1 MYIDLNLYTRET
13 EQSSA
18 HKNISTL
25 YGVGTQ
31 DLLSFIKC
39 MNGMNAQKYTQN
51 IRRSSVR
58 IICERLRS
66 FALYCGGSKVGDGE
80 AILGSRISLNYS
92 RQ

>member
-1 MYIDLNLYTRET
+1 MYIDLNLYTRKT

-39 MNGMNAQKYTQN
+39 MYGMDGQIYDILKTSGDQ
-51 IRRSSVR
+51 V
-58 IICERLRS
+58 CE
-66 FALYCGGSKVGDGE
+66 
-80 AILGSRISLNYS
+80 
-92 RQ
+92 

>member
-31 DLLSFIKC
+31 DLLSFIKY

-58 IICERLRS
+58 IICEYNL
-66 FALYCGGSKVGDGE
+66 KNV
-80 AILGSRISLNYS
+80 
-92 RQ
+92 

>member
-1 MYIDLNLYTRET
+1 MYIDLNLNTRET

-25 YGVGTQ
+25 LVYGVGTQ
-31 DLLSFIKC
+31 DLLSFIKY

-58 IICERLRS
+58 IICEYNL
-66 FALYCGGSKVGDGE
+66 KNV
-80 AILGSRISLNYS
+80 
-92 RQ
+92 

>member
-1 MYIDLNLYTRET
+1 MACFQAIYISKYTIQIYKMYIDLNLYTRET

-39 MNGMNAQKYTQN
+39 MNGMLKN
-51 IRRSSVR
+51 ILKTSGDQV
-58 IICERLRS
+58 CE
-66 FALYCGGSKVGDGE
+66 
-80 AILGSRISLNYS
+80 
-92 RQ
+92 